1 MWERGEK
8 GGVGGRGV
16 EVERE
21 WKRAREEEGTGE
33 DVGGMKGAEERGA
46 EERASG

>member
-1 MWERGEK
+1 MCGSVVR
-8 GGVGGRGV
+8 RGV
-16 EVERE
+16 WVGEAWRSRE
-21 WKRAREEEGTGE
+21 NGSGLEEEGTGE